1 MNNKNEHRLVK
12 RNTLI
17 LGAGKAGK
25 LLAEDIQNKQ
35 NLTFHVIGFLDDNT
49 ETGSKVSGLP
59 VLGKLKDIKQI
70 VSKNGIKEIIFS
82 MPSANG
88 QIIRSVVEE
97 SKELQLNYKILPRTS
112 EVLLQDFSKDY
123 VHHLRDLEIEDLI
136 GGGIDKLD
144 LEKVKNLIKSGTFL
158 ITGAAGSIG
167 SELSRQIA
175 SYGAKKIVFYD
186 WWENGMFE
194 LHNELR
200 SKYPT
205 GDFEFVI
212 GDIKDA
218 QKISHIIKKFKPDT
232 IFHAAAYKHVPL
244 MESNGVEAIKNNIQ
258 GTRTVAK
265 AAVLHKVP
273 KFVLVSSDKAVN
285 PTNIMGAT
293 KRAAE
298 KMIHILSES
307 QDTTTFCAVRFGNVM
322 NSNGSVIPIFKRQ
335 IESGGPVGVTHK
347 EINRFFMTIPEAVM
361 LILKAWAIGENN
373 DLFVLDMGEPIKIYN
388 LAEWMIVLRGLVP
401 HKDIAIEV
409 IGIRPGE
416 KLYEEVLVEQ
426 ESVDKTTEHNI
437 FKTRNY
443 MNFDKILFLN
453 TLAYLEDLMQ
463 EGDVERSEIHRYLQT
478 MVSTF
483 SPAKHSI

>member
-1 MNNKNEHRLVK
+1 MIEEKLVK
-12 RNTLI
+12 RRTII

-25 LLAEDIQNKQ
+25 LLAEDIQNKPG
-35 NLTFHVIGFLDDNT
+35 LAFDIVGFLDDQVEVGTITSNKPIL
-49 ETGSKVSGLP
+49 GSL
-59 VLGKLKDIKQI
+59 DMICQI
-70 VSKNGIKEIIFS
+70 VQDNVIQEVIFAI
-82 MPSANG
+82 PSANG
-88 QIIRSVVEE
+88 SIIRSVVES
-97 SKELQLNYKILPRTS
+97 SKELQLSYKILPRTS

-136 GGGIDKLD
+136 GGSIDKLD
-144 LEKVKNLIKSGTFL
+144 LERVKKRVQKEVFL

-175 SYGAKKIVFYD
+175 SHGARKVIFYD

-194 LHNELR
+194 LHNELT
-200 SKYPT
+200 SKYPN
-205 GDFEFVI
+205 GDFEFII

-218 QKISHIIKKFKPDT
+218 QKIGHVIKKFKPHT

-265 AAVLHKVP
+265 AAVRHGVP

-307 QDTTTFCAVRFGNVM
+307 QNTTTFCAVRFGNVM

-335 IESGGPVGVTHK
+335 IESGGPVCVTHK
-347 EINRFFMTIPEAVM
+347 DINRYFMTIPEAVM
-361 LILKAWAIGENN
+361 LILKAWIIGENN

-388 LAEWMIVLRGLVP
+388 LAEWMIVLQGHVP
-401 HKDIAIEV
+401 HKDIAIDV
-409 IGIRPGE
+409 VGLRSGE
-416 KLYEEVLVEQ
+416 KLFEEVLVEQ
-426 ESVDKTTEHNI
+426 ESVDITSEANI

-443 MNFDKILFLN
+443 MKFDKILYLN
-453 TLAYLEDLMQ
+453 TLAYLEEALQ
-463 EGDVERSEIHRYLQT
+463 EGDIERPEILKYLKT
-478 MVSTF
+478 MVTTF
-483 SPAKHSI
+483 KPAKHSI